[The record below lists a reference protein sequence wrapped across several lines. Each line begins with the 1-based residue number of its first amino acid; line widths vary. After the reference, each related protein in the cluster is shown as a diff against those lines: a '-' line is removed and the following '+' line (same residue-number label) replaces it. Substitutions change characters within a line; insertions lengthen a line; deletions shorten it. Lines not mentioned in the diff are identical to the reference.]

1 MKKLLF
7 NYVLPHLLFG
17 LIYLWCLTLR
27 PKNLNEAEENHF
39 KNLTGPYILTLW
51 HGRIFYLF
59 YYLRQHPDYFLLIS
73 PSEDGDLL
81 ARLAQLMG
89 YSVIRGSTYKK
100 AVPAA
105 RSLIKVLRRN
115 QRIIIIADGSR
126 GPRCVAQ
133 SGSVQLAGI
142 TGSPI
147 FPMTFGAKNK
157 IVLKSWDRFVIPLPF
172 TRCALNFSS
181 PISLPRKSSEHSIEE
196 KRLEMESV
204 LNLITQASDESSKTL

>member
-7 NYVLPHLLFG
+7 NYVIPYLLFG
-17 LIYLWCLTLR
+17 LVYLWCMTLR
-27 PKNLNEAEENHF
+27 SKNMNEEEENHF

-59 YYLRQHPDYFLLIS
+59 YYLRRHPDYFLLIS

-81 ARLAQLMG
+81 ARLARLMG

-100 AVPAA
+100 AVSAA

-133 SGSVQLAGI
+133 PGSVQLAGI
-142 TGSPI
+142 TGTPI

-157 IVLKSWDRFVIPLPF
+157 VVLNSWDQFVIPLPF
-172 TRCALNFSS
+172 TRCTLSFSS
-181 PISLPRKSSEHSIEE
+181 PISLSQKSSEQTIEE
-196 KRLEMESV
+196 KRFELENA
-204 LNLITQASDESSKTL
+204 LNRISKASDEG

>member
-7 NYVLPHLLFG
+7 NYVIPYLLFG
-17 LIYLWCLTLR
+17 VVYLWCMTLR
-27 PKNLNEAEENHF
+27 SKNLNEEEENHF

-59 YYLRQHPDYFLLIS
+59 YYLRRHPDYFLLIS

-81 ARLAQLMG
+81 ARLARLMG

-100 AVPAA
+100 AVSAA

-133 SGSVQLAGI
+133 PGSVQLAGI
-142 TGSPI
+142 TGAPI

-157 IVLKSWDRFVIPLPF
+157 VVLNSWDKFVIPLPF
-172 TRCALNFSS
+172 TRCTLNFSS
-181 PISLPRKSSEHSIEE
+181 PISLPPKSSEQIIEE
-196 KRLEMESV
+196 KRLELENA
-204 LNLITQASDESSKTL
+204 LNRINKASDEG

>member
-7 NYVLPHLLFG
+7 NYVLPYLLFG

-27 PKNLNEAEENHF
+27 SKNLNEEEENHF
-39 KNLTGPYILTLW
+39 KNLAGPYILTLW

-59 YYLRQHPDYFLLIS
+59 YYLRRHPEYFLLIS

-81 ARLAQLMG
+81 ARLARLMG

-105 RSLIKVLRRN
+105 RSLIKVLRKN
-115 QRIIIIADGSR
+115 NKIIIIADGSR

-142 TGSPI
+142 TGAPI
-147 FPMTFGAKNK
+147 FPMTFGARNK
-157 IVLKSWDRFVIPLPF
+157 VVLNSWDRFVIPLPF
-172 TRCALNFSS
+172 TRCTLNFSS
-181 PISLPRKSSEHSIEE
+181 PISLARRADEQSIEE
-196 KRLEMESV
+196 KRLELENT
-204 LNLITQASDESSKTL
+204 LNLITEVGDEG

>member
-7 NYVLPHLLFG
+7 NYVIPYLLFG
-17 LIYLWCLTLR
+17 LVYLWCMTLR
-27 PKNLNEAEENHF
+27 PKNMNEEEEKHF

-59 YYLRQHPDYFLLIS
+59 YCLRRHPDYFLLIS

-81 ARLAQLMG
+81 ARLARLMG

-100 AVPAA
+100 AVSAA

-133 SGSVQLAGI
+133 PGFVQLAGI
-142 TGSPI
+142 TGTPI

-157 IVLKSWDRFVIPLPF
+157 VVLNSWDQFVIPLPF
-172 TRCALNFSS
+172 TCCTLNFSS
-181 PISLPRKSSEHSIEE
+181 PLSLPPKSSEQIIEE
-196 KRLEMESV
+196 KRLELENA
-204 LNLITQASDESSKTL
+204 LNRISKASGEG

>member
-7 NYVLPHLLFG
+7 NYVIPYLLFG
-17 LIYLWCLTLR
+17 LVYLWCMTLR
-27 PKNLNEAEENHF
+27 SKNMNEEEENHF

-59 YYLRQHPDYFLLIS
+59 YYLRRHPDYFLLIS

-81 ARLAQLMG
+81 ARLARLMG

-100 AVPAA
+100 AVSAA

-126 GPRCVAQ
+126 GPKCVAQ
-133 SGSVQLAGI
+133 PGLVQLAGI
-142 TGSPI
+142 TGTPI

-157 IVLKSWDRFVIPLPF
+157 VVLNSWDQFVIPLPF
-172 TRCALNFSS
+172 TRCTLNFSS
-181 PISLPRKSSEHSIEE
+181 PISLPPKSSEQIIEE
-196 KRLEMESV
+196 KRLELENA
-204 LNLITQASDESSKTL
+204 LNRISKASEEG

>member
-7 NYVLPHLLFG
+7 NYVIPYLLFG
-17 LIYLWCLTLR
+17 LVYLWCMTLR
-27 PKNLNEAEENHF
+27 SKNMNEEEEKHF

-59 YYLRQHPDYFLLIS
+59 YYLRRHPDYFLLIS

-81 ARLAQLMG
+81 ARLARLMG

-100 AVPAA
+100 AVSAA

-133 SGSVQLAGI
+133 PGSVQLAGI
-142 TGSPI
+142 TGAPI
-147 FPMTFGAKNK
+147 FPMTFGTKNK
-157 IVLKSWDRFVIPLPF
+157 VVLNSSDQFVIPLPF
-172 TRCALNFSS
+172 TRCTLNFSS
-181 PISLPRKSSEHSIEE
+181 PISLPPKSSEQIIEE
-196 KRLEMESV
+196 KRLELENA
-204 LNLITQASDESSKTL
+204 LNRISKASEEG

>member
-7 NYVLPHLLFG
+7 NYVIPYLLFG
-17 LIYLWCLTLR
+17 VVYLWCMTLR
-27 PKNLNEAEENHF
+27 SKNLNEEEENHF

-59 YYLRQHPDYFLLIS
+59 YYLRRHPDYFLLIS

-81 ARLAQLMG
+81 ARLARLMG
-89 YSVIRGSTYKK
+89 YSVISGSTYKK
-100 AVPAA
+100 AVSAA

-133 SGSVQLAGI
+133 PGSVQLAGI
-142 TGSPI
+142 TGAPI
-147 FPMTFGAKNK
+147 FPMTFGTKNK
-157 IVLKSWDRFVIPLPF
+157 VVLNSWDKFVIPLPF
-172 TRCALNFSS
+172 TRCTLNFSS
-181 PISLPRKSSEHSIEE
+181 PISLPPKSSEQIIEE
-196 KRLEMESV
+196 KRLELENA
-204 LNLITQASDESSKTL
+204 LNQINKASDEG

>member
-7 NYVLPHLLFG
+7 NYVIPYLLFG
-17 LIYLWCLTLR
+17 LVYLWCMTLR
-27 PKNLNEAEENHF
+27 SKNMNEEEENHF

-59 YYLRQHPDYFLLIS
+59 YYLRRHPDYFLLIS

-81 ARLAQLMG
+81 ARLARLMG

-100 AVPAA
+100 AVSAA

-133 SGSVQLAGI
+133 PGSVQLAGI
-142 TGSPI
+142 TGTPI

-157 IVLKSWDRFVIPLPF
+157 VVLNSWDQFIIPLPF
-172 TRCALNFSS
+172 TRCTLNFSS
-181 PISLPRKSSEHSIEE
+181 PISLPPKSSEQIIEE
-196 KRLEMESV
+196 KRLELENA
-204 LNLITQASDESSKTL
+204 LNRISKASEEG

>member
-7 NYVLPHLLFG
+7 NYVLPYLLFG

-27 PKNLNEAEENHF
+27 SKNLNEQEESHF

-59 YYLRQHPDYFLLIS
+59 YYLRRHPDYFLLIS

-81 ARLAQLMG
+81 ARLARLMG
-89 YSVIRGSTYKK
+89 YSVIRGSSYKK

-105 RSLIKVLRRN
+105 RSLIKVLGRN

-133 SGSVQLAGI
+133 SGSLQLAGI
-142 TGSPI
+142 TGAPVFPI
-147 FPMTFGAKNK
+147 TFGSNNK
-157 IVLKSWDRFVIPLPF
+157 LVLNSWDQFVIPMPF
-172 TRCALNFSS
+172 TRCAVNFAS
-181 PISLPRKSSEHSIEE
+181 PIPLARKSLEQNIED
-196 KRLEMESV
+196 KRLELENT
-204 LNLITQASDESSKTL
+204 LNRITQASDKV

>member
-7 NYVLPHLLFG
+7 NYVLPYLLFG

-27 PKNLNEAEENHF
+27 SKNLNEQEESHF
-39 KNLTGPYILTLW
+39 KDLKGPYILTLW

-59 YYLRQHPDYFLLIS
+59 YYLRRHPDYFLLIS

-81 ARLAQLMG
+81 ARLARLMG
-89 YSVIRGSTYKK
+89 YSVIRGSSYKK

-115 QRIIIIADGSR
+115 QRIIVIADGSR

-133 SGSVQLAGI
+133 SGSLQLAGI
-142 TGSPI
+142 TGAPV
-147 FPMTFGAKNK
+147 FPMTFGSKNK
-157 IVLKSWDRFVIPLPF
+157 LVLNSWDQFIIPMPF
-172 TRCALNFSS
+172 TRCAVNFAS
-181 PISLPRKSSEHSIEE
+181 PIFLARKSFKQNIEY
-196 KRLEMESV
+196 KRLELENS
-204 LNLITQASDESSKTL
+204 LNRITQTSDKV

>member
-7 NYVLPHLLFG
+7 NYVIPYLLFG
-17 LIYLWCLTLR
+17 VVYLWCMTLR
-27 PKNLNEAEENHF
+27 SKNLNEEEENHF

-59 YYLRQHPDYFLLIS
+59 YYLRRHPDYFLLIS

-81 ARLAQLMG
+81 ARLARLMG

-100 AVPAA
+100 AVSAA

-133 SGSVQLAGI
+133 PGSVQLAGI
-142 TGSPI
+142 TGAPI
-147 FPMTFGAKNK
+147 FPMTFGTKNK
-157 IVLKSWDRFVIPLPF
+157 VVLNSWDKFVIPLPF
-172 TRCALNFSS
+172 TRCTLNFSS
-181 PISLPRKSSEHSIEE
+181 PISLPPKSSEQIIEE
-196 KRLEMESV
+196 KRLELENA
-204 LNLITQASDESSKTL
+204 LNRINKASDEG

>member
-1 MKKLLF
+1 MKKLLC
-7 NYVLPHLLFG
+7 NYVIPYLLFG
-17 LIYLWCLTLR
+17 LVYLWCMTLR
-27 PKNLNEAEENHF
+27 SKNLNEEEENHF

-59 YYLRQHPDYFLLIS
+59 YYLRRHPDYFLLIS

-81 ARLAQLMG
+81 ARLARLMG

-100 AVPAA
+100 AVSAA

-133 SGSVQLAGI
+133 PGSVQLAGI
-142 TGSPI
+142 TGAPI

-157 IVLKSWDRFVIPLPF
+157 VVLNSWDKFVIPLPF
-172 TRCALNFSS
+172 TRCTLNFSS
-181 PISLPRKSSEHSIEE
+181 PISLPPKSSEQIIEE
-196 KRLEMESV
+196 KRLELENA
-204 LNLITQASDESSKTL
+204 LNRINKASDEG

>member
-7 NYVLPHLLFG
+7 NYVIPYLLFG
-17 LIYLWCLTLR
+17 VVYLWCMTLR
-27 PKNLNEAEENHF
+27 AKNLNEEEENHF

-59 YYLRQHPDYFLLIS
+59 YYLRRHPDYFLLIS

-81 ARLAQLMG
+81 ARLARLMG

-100 AVPAA
+100 AVSAA

-126 GPRCVAQ
+126 GPKCVAQ
-133 SGSVQLAGI
+133 PGFVQLAGI
-142 TGSPI
+142 TGTPI

-157 IVLKSWDRFVIPLPF
+157 VVLNSWDQFVIPLPF
-172 TRCALNFSS
+172 TRCTLNFSS
-181 PISLPRKSSEHSIEE
+181 PISLPPKSSEQIIEE
-196 KRLEMESV
+196 KRLELENA
-204 LNLITQASDESSKTL
+204 LNRISKASEEG

>member
-7 NYVLPHLLFG
+7 NYVFPYLLFG
-17 LIYLWCLTLR
+17 LIYPWCMTLR
-27 PKNLNEAEENHF
+27 SKNINEEEENHF

-59 YYLRQHPDYFLLIS
+59 YYLRRHPDYFLLIS
-73 PSEDGDLL
+73 PSGDGDLL
-81 ARLAQLMG
+81 ARLAGLMG

-100 AVPAA
+100 AVSAA

-133 SGSVQLAGI
+133 PGSVQLAGI
-142 TGSPI
+142 TGAPI
-147 FPMTFGAKNK
+147 FPMTFGAKYK
-157 IVLKSWDRFVIPLPF
+157 VVLNSWDQFVIPLPF
-172 TRCALNFSS
+172 TRCTLNFSS
-181 PISLPRKSSEHSIEE
+181 PISLPSKSSEQTIEG
-196 KRLEMESV
+196 KRLELEDA
-204 LNLITQASDESSKTL
+204 LNRISKASDEG

>member
-1 MKKLLF
+1 M
-7 NYVLPHLLFG
+7 
-17 LIYLWCLTLR
+17 TLR
-27 PKNLNEAEENHF
+27 SKNLNEEEENHF

-59 YYLRQHPDYFLLIS
+59 YYLRRHPDYFLLIS

-81 ARLAQLMG
+81 ARLARLMG

-100 AVPAA
+100 AVSAA

-133 SGSVQLAGI
+133 PGSVQLAGI
-142 TGSPI
+142 TGAPI
-147 FPMTFGAKNK
+147 FPMTFGTKNK
-157 IVLKSWDRFVIPLPF
+157 VVLNSWDKFVIPLPF
-172 TRCALNFSS
+172 TRCTLNFSS
-181 PISLPRKSSEHSIEE
+181 PISLPPKSSEQIIEE
-196 KRLEMESV
+196 KRLELENA
-204 LNLITQASDESSKTL
+204 LNRISKASDEG

>member
-7 NYVLPHLLFG
+7 NYVIPYLLFG
-17 LIYLWCLTLR
+17 VVYLWCMTLR
-27 PKNLNEAEENHF
+27 SKNLNEEEENHF

-59 YYLRQHPDYFLLIS
+59 YYLRRHPDYFLLIS

-81 ARLAQLMG
+81 ARLARLMG

-100 AVPAA
+100 AVSAA

-133 SGSVQLAGI
+133 PGSVQLAGI
-142 TGSPI
+142 TGAPI

-157 IVLKSWDRFVIPLPF
+157 VVLNSWDKFVIPLPF
-172 TRCALNFSS
+172 TRCTLNFSS
-181 PISLPRKSSEHSIEE
+181 PISLPPKSSEQIIEE
-196 KRLEMESV
+196 KRLELENA
-204 LNLITQASDESSKTL
+204 LNQINKASDEG